1 MADRY
6 DARIAHQAASLHG
19 ANSVTM
25 FNSATV
31 VSVGTEDQMQVVTV
45 LLDDGTEKA
54 FAALYSPVIVHTDPR
69 KRLPL
74 WTLQPGTV
82 VNVDAPTHATAGW
95 GFQIVEFSPVLEM
108 EFVYTSYEG
117 ETRLRKAIP
126 LGLRFEMTEW
136 HGLQMIMVG
145 WDTEKQAERSYAL
158 KDCVF
163 KADSSGPFS
172 AEIAPTR
179 EGFRDPMDPTRMI
192 RLWIGRS
199 NSGQEFGLLSYG
211 MFCKTKLEGFDY
223 TPIDVADLPPPPA
236 DMEDRLEAVKALV
249 DAHKKKLVPID

>member
-1 MADRY
+1 M
-6 DARIAHQAASLHG
+6 
-19 ANSVTM
+19 TM

-82 VNVDAPTHATAGW
+82 VNVDAPTHAAAGW
-95 GFQIVEFSPVLEM
+95 GFQIVEFSPVLEI
-108 EFVYTSYEG
+108 EFVYTNYEG

-126 LGLRFEMTEW
+126 LGLRFEQTEW

-158 KDCVF
+158 GDCVF
-163 KADSSGPFS
+163 KTGRLLALESFV
-172 AEIAPTR
+172 AEIS
-179 EGFRDPMDPTRMI
+179 DPI
-192 RLWIGRS
+192 RTVASAAGINDEMGRVVV
-199 NSGQEFGLLSYG
+199 GQTDAARALKAAQ
-211 MFCKTKLEGFDY
+211 MKLEATNG
-223 TPIDVADLPPPPA
+223 
-236 DMEDRLEAVKALV
+236 
-249 DAHKKKLVPID
+249 